1 MKKNKMSEDTEVQVM
16 AILSSIR
23 DNLLKPM
30 TAEIKFQIKMMY
42 LFSLLNTILLIT
54 IIVILLSR

>member
-1 MKKNKMSEDTEVQVM
+1 MSEDTEVQVM